1 MSEPRKNN
9 SKLVEMLE
17 IVSRFAALLGLA
29 VDVVI
34 KAPLSYRAEPTAQ
47 GQRRCFF
54 NIGLNNSDV
63 GACQNW

>member
-17 IVSRFAALLGLA
+17 IVSRFAALLGIA

-34 KAPLSYRAEPTAQ
+34 MAPLSYRASSSPPLKGNAVAFLT
-47 GQRRCFF
+47 
-54 NIGLNNSDV
+54 SV
-63 GACQNW
+63 